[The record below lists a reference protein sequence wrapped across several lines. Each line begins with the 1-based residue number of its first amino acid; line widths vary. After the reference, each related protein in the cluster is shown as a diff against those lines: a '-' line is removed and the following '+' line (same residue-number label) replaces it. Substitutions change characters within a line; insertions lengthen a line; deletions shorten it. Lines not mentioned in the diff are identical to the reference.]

1 MKKLLIIICV
11 FLCFTFTVKASELN
25 ISGKSA
31 ILMDENTGT
40 IMFSLNEN
48 ERMPMASMTKIM
60 SMILIMEALDNEV
73 IKLDD
78 EVVISENAASMG
90 GSQIY
95 LKAMDKYTVR
105 DLLKSVAMASAN
117 DSVVALA
124 ERTFGS
130 VEAFVNKMNEKSE
143 ELGLLNT
150 HFVNPHGLD
159 AADHYSSA
167 YDMAIMAKELLK
179 HEEILN
185 YTKVYE
191 EYLKKSDGSNLWL
204 VNTNKL
210 VRFYDGL
217 DGLKTGYTKG
227 AGYCITAT
235 AKKNNMRLIAVVM
248 GSDTIE
254 NRSQDVV
261 KMLNYGFNS
270 YRNNV
275 IKSKGESLGQVKVL
289 RGKEKYVDV
298 YLTKDATELLNASQK
313 KSEYHFKLNIDKI
326 VAPVKKGTIIGNV
339 TIFDNDNNVINKVDI
354 TVNKDVKKANIWDL
368 FKRRLSTLTSY

>member
-11 FLCFTFTVKASELN
+11 FLCFTFAVKASELN

>member
-11 FLCFTFTVKASELN
+11 FFILINTTNAKTIDINA
-25 ISGKSA
+25 KSA

-48 ERMPMASMTKIM
+48 EKMPMASMTKIM
-60 SMILIMEALDNEV
+60 SMILVLEALDNDV

-124 ERTFGS
+124 ERTYGS
-130 VEAFVNKMNEKSE
+130 VDAFVNKMNEKAK
-143 ELGLLNT
+143 ELGLKNT

-159 AADHYSSA
+159 ANDHYSSA

-179 HEEILN
+179 HKEILD

-191 EYLKKSDGSNLWL
+191 EYLKKSDGTNLWL

-210 VRFYDGL
+210 VRFYEGL
-217 DGLKTGYTKG
+217 DGLKTGYTKK

-235 AKKNNMRLIAVVM
+235 AKKNNMRLIVVVM
-248 GSDTIE
+248 GEDTIE
-254 NRSQDVV
+254 QRSQDVV

-275 IKSKGESLGQVKVL
+275 IKSKDESLGQVKVI
-289 RGKEKYVDV
+289 RGKVSSVDV
-298 YLTKDATELLNASQK
+298 VLLKDATELLNASQK
-313 KSEYHFKLNIDKI
+313 ASKYKFKLNIDKVI
-326 VAPVKKGTIIGNV
+326 APVKKGDVIGNV
-339 TIFDNDNNVINKVDI
+339 TILDDNNKIINKVDI
-354 TVNKDVKKANIWDL
+354 TVKNDVIKANIWDL
-368 FKRRLSTLTSY
+368 FKRRLAIITSY

>member
-1 MKKLLIIICV
+1 MKKLLVIICV
-11 FLCFTFTVKASELN
+11 FLCFTFTTKASELN
-25 ISGKSA
+25 INGKSA

-40 IMFSLNEN
+40 ILFSFNEN
-48 ERMPMASMTKIM
+48 EKLPMASMTKIM
-60 SMILIMEALDNEV
+60 SMLLIMEAIDNEV

-78 EVVISENAASMG
+78 EVVVSENAASMG

-95 LKAMDKYTVR
+95 LKPMDKYTVR

-124 ERTFGS
+124 ERTYGS
-130 VEAFVNKMNEKSE
+130 VESFVNAMNKKAE

-159 AADHYSSA
+159 AKDHYSSA

-227 AGYCITAT
+227 ALYCITAT

-248 GSDTIE
+248 GEDSIE
-254 NRSQDVV
+254 KRSADVV
-261 KMLNYGFNS
+261 KILNYGFNS

-275 IKSKGESLGQVKVL
+275 IKSKDESLGQVKVL
-289 RGKEKYVDV
+289 RGKEKFADV
-298 YLTKDATELLNASQK
+298 YLVKDATELLSASQK
-313 KSEYHFKLNIDKI
+313 KSDYHFKLNIDKVI
-326 VAPVKKGTIIGNV
+326 APIKKGTIIGDV
-339 TIFDNDNNVINKVDI
+339 TILDNDNNIINKVDI
-354 TVNKDVKKANIWDL
+354 TVNKDIKKANIWDL
-368 FKRRLSTLTSY
+368 FKRRLAILTSY